1 LLSSISFPAGLKNIL
16 AQSVERSL
24 GLLEECGMFCPE
36 AFSCLHGG
44 ADMRLVY
51 DRGTLVLHGN
61 PANAGDL
68 PGVLWD
74 PRVRAWR
81 APAFYYVMLSQE
93 LSRRYPGFHDEA
105 RPKLVDA
112 PPIPFPELRPY
123 QAAAVAAWEFA
134 GKRGIIALPTG
145 SGKTR
150 TAIAAISKTRLR
162 TLCLVPTRALM
173 AQWVKTLKDTSVGSI
188 GEYGDG
194 RRDEQPLTV
203 ATYASALRNMEI
215 LGNRFN
221 LLIID
226 EVHHFGGGAGD
237 EILEMSTAAA
247 RLGLSATPPQDEA
260 HRSRLN
266 TLVGPEVY
274 RASVEELAGRY
285 LASFQLITISIG
297 LTPSESQA
305 YKTEMSIFRPVCRA
319 FFDSSPGA
327 SWSDFVVAAG
337 RSNSG
342 RRALAAW
349 RRSHSIV
356 RFSAEKR
363 RIVNDLLLQH
373 SNSRTLIFAAD
384 NETAYAVAREH
395 LVQPITCDIGKKER
409 ARALHRFSAGE
420 LRILVSARVL
430 NEGIDV
436 PAADVAII
444 VGGSQG
450 SREYVQ
456 RVGRVLRPSEGKKAI
471 VYDLVTR
478 DTFEVRR
485 ADEHRRALAS
495 R

>member
-1 LLSSISFPAGLKNIL
+1 
-16 AQSVERSL
+16 
-24 GLLEECGMFCPE
+24 
-36 AFSCLHGG
+36 
-44 ADMRLVY
+44 MRLVF
-51 DRGTLVLHGN
+51 DRGTLVLQGN
-61 PANAGDL
+61 FADAGSL
-68 PGVLWD
+68 PGILWD
-74 PRVRAWR
+74 PRIRAWR
-81 APAFYYVMLSQE
+81 APACYYRMLSQE
-93 LSRRYPGFHDEA
+93 LCRRYPGLQDDA
-105 RPKLVDA
+105 RPKLPDA

-123 QAAAVAAWEFA
+123 QAAAVASWEFA

-173 AQWVKTLKDTSVGSI
+173 AQWVKILRETSPGPV

-194 RRDEQPLTV
+194 RRAEQPITI
-203 ATYASALRNMEI
+203 ATFASALRNMET
-215 LGNRFN
+215 LGNRFD
-221 LLIID
+221 LLVID

-247 RLGLSATPPQDEA
+247 RLGLSATLPEDEV
-260 HRSRLN
+260 HRSRL
-266 TLVGPEVY
+266 TALVGPEVY

-305 YKTEMSIFRPVCRA
+305 YKAEMSIFRPVCRA
-319 FFDSSPGA
+319 FFDSAPGA
-327 SWSDFVVAAG
+327 SWSDFALSAG
-337 RSNSG
+337 RSDSG

-349 RRSHSIV
+349 RRSRSIV
-356 RFSAEKR
+356 RYSQEKR
-363 RIVNDLLLQH
+363 RVVNDLLLQH
-373 SNSRTLIFAAD
+373 RNSRILIFAAGND
-384 NETAYAVAREH
+384 TAYAVAREN

-409 ARALHRFSAGE
+409 ARALQRFSTGE

-450 SREYVQ
+450 SREYIQ

-478 DTFEVRR
+478 STFEVRR

>member
-1 LLSSISFPAGLKNIL
+1 M
-16 AQSVERSL
+16 Q
-24 GLLEECGMFCPE
+24 
-36 AFSCLHGG
+36 
-44 ADMRLVY
+44 LVF
-51 DRGTLVLHGN
+51 DRGTLVLYGD
-61 PANAGDL
+61 PADAGSL

-74 PRVRAWR
+74 PRIRAWR
-81 APAFYYVMLSQE
+81 APAYYYRMLSRE
-93 LSRRYPGFHDEA
+93 LSRRYPSFHDEV
-105 RPKLVDA
+105 RPQLMD
-112 PPIPFPELRPY
+112 PPSIVCPELRPY
-123 QAAAVAAWEFA
+123 QAAAVASWEFA

-150 TAIAAISKTRLR
+150 TAIAAIARTHGR
-162 TLCLVPTRALM
+162 TLCLVPTRVLM
-173 AQWVKTLKDTSVGSI
+173 EQWVKTLRDTSLGPI

-194 RRDEQPLTV
+194 RRVEQPITV
-203 ATYASALRNMEI
+203 ATFASALRNVET
-215 LGNRFN
+215 LGNRFD
-221 LLIID
+221 LLVID
-226 EVHHFGGGAGD
+226 EVHHFGVGAGD
-237 EILEMSTAAA
+237 EVLEMCTAAA
-247 RLGLSATPPQDEA
+247 RLGLSATPPEDEVR
-260 HRSRLN
+260 RSRLD

-297 LTPSESQA
+297 LTSSELQA
-305 YKTEMSIFRPVCRA
+305 YNAEMSVFRPVCRA
-319 FFDSSPGA
+319 FFDAAPGA
-327 SWSDFVVAAG
+327 LWSDFVVSAG
-337 RSNSG
+337 RSDAG

-349 RRSHSIV
+349 RRSRIV
-356 RFSAEKR
+356 VRYNAEKR
-363 RIVNDLLLQH
+363 RIVNDLLVRH
-373 SNSRTLIFAAD
+373 HDSRILIFAAD
-384 NETAYAVAREH
+384 NDTSYSVAREH

-409 ARALHRFSAGE
+409 ARALQRFSMGE

-436 PAADVAII
+436 PAAEVAII

-478 DTFEVRR
+478 GTFEVRR